1 MGPLKGGGL
10 ARLSGVM
17 ADELGEAVSGTRG
30 QTTSQSDPG
39 PVLHGE
45 MLYLLVLPYSH
56 DSAPTSEPARLL
68 TWGKRPRLTTPQLKL
83 HLSWESL
90 YYPPRAVNHAV
101 EDTIRQFHQAHF
113 KAAGS
118 ESDRQPA
125 ADIRGKKK
133 KKSIEHGTNDLTMWC
148 N

>member
-1 MGPLKGGGL
+1 MG
-10 ARLSGVM
+10 
-17 ADELGEAVSGTRG
+17 EEA
-30 QTTSQSDPG
+30 QAN
-39 PVLHGE
+39 
-45 MLYLLVLPYSH
+45 Y
-56 DSAPTSEPARLL
+56 
-68 TWGKRPRLTTPQLKL
+68 PQLKL

-125 ADIRGKKK
+125 ADIRGAKKK
-133 KKSIEHGTNDLTMWC
+133 KKKNPSSAEHMI
-148 N
+148 